1 MTTWFICKVKYLKI
15 DEQGNAK
22 QITEPY
28 IVDAVSFTE
37 AESRIYKEM
46 EQRVPGADFTIADIS
61 RSNFE
66 DIFYYEDA
74 DTLYKCKVTYSDLD
88 TQNQKEKKVSKY
100 MLVSANNIKEAYERL
115 EDKLSTMI
123 VPYEIPSIVIS
134 SFVDIFTYE
143 SANMSEPTANL
154 RPLASLESK

>member
-1 MTTWFICKVKYLKI
+1 MTTWFVCKVKYLKI

-28 IVDAVSFTE
+28 IVDAVSFTD

-46 EQRVPGADFTIADIS
+46 EQRVPGGDFTIADIS

-66 DIFYYEDA
+66 DIFYYEDS
-74 DTLYKCKVTYSDLD
+74 DILYKCKVTYSDLD
-88 TQNQKEKKVSKY
+88 TKNQKEKKVVKY
-100 MLVSANNIKEAYERL
+100 MLVTANNIKEAYERL

-123 VPYEIPSIVIS
+123 VPYEVPSITIS
-134 SFVDIFTYE
+134 PFIDIFTYE
-143 SANMSEPTANL
+143 SSENGLTTGTL
-154 RPLASLESK
+154 QPLSSLENK

>member
-22 QITEPY
+22 QTTEPY

-46 EQRVPGADFTIADIS
+46 EERVPGAEFTIADIS

-74 DTLYKCKVTYSDLD
+74 QALYKCKVTYSDLD
-88 TQNQKEKKVSKY
+88 TKSQKEKKISKY
-100 MLVSANNIKEAYERL
+100 MLVSANDIKEAYERL

-134 SFVDIFTYE
+134 SFIDIFTYE
-143 SANMSEPTANL
+143 SVDMREPSANL
-154 RPLASLESK
+154 RPLAALDAK

>member
-1 MTTWFICKVKYLKI
+1 MTTWFVCKVKYLKI

-28 IVDAVSFTE
+28 IVDAVSFTD

-46 EQRVPGADFTIADIS
+46 EQRIAGGDFTIADIS

-66 DIFYYEDA
+66 DIFYYEDS
-74 DTLYKCKVTYSDLD
+74 DILYKCKVTYSDLD
-88 TQNQKEKKVSKY
+88 TKNQKEKKVVKY
-100 MLVSANNIKEAYERL
+100 MLVTANNIKEAYERL

-123 VPYEIPSIVIS
+123 VPYEVPSIIVS
-134 SFVDIFTYE
+134 PFVDIFTYE
-143 SANMSEPTANL
+143 SSDNGRTTGTLQPMSA
-154 RPLASLESK
+154 LENK